1 MVKYLSSSFI
11 KLSKYDKAY
20 GSLKINF
27 RLGNGVSIKRKSS
40 RFNENIYLDL
50 KEILRINARLLE
62 W

>member
-1 MVKYLSSSFI
+1 MVKYLSCSFI

-40 RFNENIYLDL
+40 RFNENIHLDL

-62 W
+62 